1 MVTSDPVAGSERGA
15 TVVVGEP
22 VGALATVVVV
32 PPPAFGVVG
41 VVGDVEIVL
50 FTEETRRPK

>member
-1 MVTSDPVAGSERGA
+1 MSDPVAGSERGA

-41 VVGDVEIVL
+41 VGGGAVYEDDTAKPG
-50 FTEETRRPK
+50 